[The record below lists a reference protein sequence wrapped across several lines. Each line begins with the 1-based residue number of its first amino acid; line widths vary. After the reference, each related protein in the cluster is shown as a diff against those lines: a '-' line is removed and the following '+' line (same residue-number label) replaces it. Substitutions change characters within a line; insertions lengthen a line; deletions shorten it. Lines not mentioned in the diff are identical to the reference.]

1 MLLRKPTFYLAVLG
15 ILAAGLLVRRSSQ
28 RPPAP
33 PPESPP
39 ARSPWEGTVAATG
52 LIEAARENVRIA
64 APRQGLVLK
73 VHVAVGDPVR
83 QGDPLIQI
91 DDREARARE
100 ASLSAQLAAAESDVA
115 VRAAEVADWED
126 QQARFSRLER
136 DQAASV
142 DELRR
147 REFGLS
153 AARARLAA
161 SRAAAAAAAAQ
172 WRQAGTELEVLTVRA
187 PRDGRILQVN
197 IRAGEFAPAA
207 VQQDPLILLGDVDT
221 LQVRAE
227 VDEQNALLVTPGAP
241 AVASPKGYAD
251 LRLPLRFVRVEPYVV
266 PKRNLTGDSL
276 ERVDTRVLQVIYAF
290 DRPDFPL
297 YVGQQVDVFIQRP
310 PSASAE

>member
-1 MLLRKPTFYLAVLG
+1 MFLRKPSFYLAVLG
-15 ILAAGLLVRRSSQ
+15 ILAAVLLVRRSAQ

-52 LIEAARENVRIA
+52 LIEAARENVRVA
-64 APRQGLVLK
+64 TPRSGLVVRVL
-73 VHVAVGDPVR
+73 VSVGDSVR
-83 QGDPLIQI
+83 QGDPLFQL

-100 ASLSAQLAAAESDVA
+100 ASMKAQAAAAEADVA
-115 VRAAEVADWED
+115 VRTAEVADWED
-126 QQARFSRLER
+126 QKARFARLER
-136 DQAASV
+136 DEAAST

-147 REFGLS
+147 REFGLA
-153 AARARLAA
+153 AARARLEA

-172 WRQAGTELEVLTVRA
+172 WRQAATELEVLTVRT

-197 IRAGEFAPAA
+197 LREGEFAAAA
-207 VQQDPLILLGDVDT
+207 VQPDPLILLGDVDT

-227 VDEQNALLVTPGAP
+227 VDEQNALLVPPGAP

-251 LRLPLRFVRVEPYVV
+251 RRIPLRFVRVEPYVV

-276 ERVDTRVLQVIYAF
+276 ERVDTRVLQVVYAF

-310 PSASAE
+310 ETASAE